1 MLKRSSYAALM
12 LLAALGPLKAQTYP
26 DRPITIVVPVSAG
39 GPTDAIA
46 RTLAERMTA
55 SLGQRVLVENVTG
68 AAGNIGVSRVAR
80 ATPDGYTIGIGLT
93 STHVFN
99 GAIYHLPF
107 DLVND
112 FEPVALV
119 ATNPQFIVSKKDLP
133 AKSLSELI
141 AWLKEKPGSASMAT
155 IGVGSPAH
163 IAGVLFQKITGT
175 QFQFVPYRGGAPG
188 MQDLL
193 AGQVDLMIVQPSLAL
208 PQMKAG
214 NIRAYAVT
222 SNTRSTS
229 APELPTV
236 DEAGAPG
243 LHIEIWHG
251 FWAPK
256 GTPPHVIAKLNA
268 ALQDALA
275 DPAVRQRFAAMG
287 QDIPALD
294 QQKPE
299 ALVNLQKTEI
309 ARWWPIIKTAGI
321 KVE

>member
-1 MLKRSSYAALM
+1 MWKALNYATLA
-12 LLAALGPLKAQTYP
+12 LLATSIAANAQTYP

-39 GPTDAIA
+39 GPTDALA
-46 RTLAERMTA
+46 RTVAERMSS

-68 AAGNIGVSRVAR
+68 AAGNIGMSRVAR
-80 ATPDGYTIGIGLT
+80 ANPDGYTIGIGLT

-107 DLVND
+107 DPVGD
-112 FEPVALV
+112 FEPVALI
-119 ATNPQFIVSKKDLP
+119 ASNPQFIVSKKDVP
-133 AKSLSELI
+133 AKTLPELI
-141 AWLKEKPGSASMAT
+141 AWLKDRPGSATMAT

-163 IAGVLFQKITGT
+163 IAGVLFQKVTGT

-222 SNTRSTS
+222 ASTRSPS
-229 APELPTV
+229 PPELPSV

-243 LHIEIWHG
+243 LHIAIWHG

-256 GTPPHVIAKLNA
+256 GTPTQIVARLNA
-268 ALQDALA
+268 AVREALA
-275 DPAVRQRFAAMG
+275 NPTVRQRFATMG
-287 QDIPALD
+287 QEIPSPD
-294 QQKPE
+294 QQNPE
-299 ALVNLQKTEI
+299 ALRSLQK
-309 ARWWPIIKTAGI
+309 A
-321 KVE
+321 

>member
-1 MLKRSSYAALM
+1 
-12 LLAALGPLKAQTYP
+12 
-26 DRPITIVVPVSAG
+26 VSAG
-39 GPTDAIA
+39 CSTDALA
-46 RTLAERMTA
+46 RTVAERMSS

-68 AAGNIGVSRVAR
+68 AAGNIGMSRVAR
-80 ATPDGYTIGIGLT
+80 ANPDGYTIGIGLT

-107 DLVND
+107 DPVGD
-112 FEPVALV
+112 FEPVALI
-119 ATNPQFIVSKKDLP
+119 ASNPQFIVSKKDVP
-133 AKSLSELI
+133 AKTLPELI
-141 AWLKEKPGSASMAT
+141 AWLKDRPGSATMAT

-163 IAGVLFQKITGT
+163 IAGVLFQKVTGT

-222 SNTRSTS
+222 ASTRSPS
-229 APELPTV
+229 APELPSV

-243 LHIEIWHG
+243 LHIAIWHG

-256 GTPPHVIAKLNA
+256 GTPTQIVARLNA
-268 ALQDALA
+268 AVREALA
-275 DPAVRQRFAAMG
+275 NPTVRQRFATMG
-287 QDIPALD
+287 QEIPSPD
-294 QQKPE
+294 QQNPE
-299 ALVNLQKTEI
+299 ALRSLQKAEI
-309 ARWWPIIKTAGI
+309 TRWWPIIKTAGI

>member
-1 MLKRSSYAALM
+1 
-12 LLAALGPLKAQTYP
+12 
-26 DRPITIVVPVSAG
+26 
-39 GPTDAIA
+39 
-46 RTLAERMTA
+46 
-55 SLGQRVLVENVTG
+55 
-68 AAGNIGVSRVAR
+68 
-80 ATPDGYTIGIGLT
+80 
-93 STHVFN
+93 
-99 GAIYHLPF
+99 
-107 DLVND
+107 
-112 FEPVALV
+112 
-119 ATNPQFIVSKKDLP
+119 
-133 AKSLSELI
+133 
-141 AWLKEKPGSASMAT
+141 
-155 IGVGSPAH
+155 
-163 IAGVLFQKITGT
+163 
-175 QFQFVPYRGGAPG
+175 
-188 MQDLL
+188 
-193 AGQVDLMIVQPSLAL
+193 
-208 PQMKAG
+208 MKAG

-256 GTPPHVIAKLNA
+256 GTPPHVIVKLNA

-321 KVE
+321 RVE